1 MIVLGIYLALYAPLV
16 YTSVRLQ
23 HLRRAR
29 PGYGRFSAGA
39 FTVLFLAGF
48 AVAPIAALALL
59 LLLGHAA
66 TQTAK
71 ELVFRHRTVQYNRG
85 KRPRPPVPLR
95 RWKSVPPPEPSF
107 PGGAL

>member
-1 MIVLGIYLALYAPLV
+1 M
-16 YTSVRLQ
+16 
-23 HLRRAR
+23 
-29 PGYGRFSAGA
+29 
-39 FTVLFLAGF
+39 VLFLAGF

-66 TQTAK
+66 TQTVK
-71 ELVFRHRTVQYNRG
+71 ELRFRNHTVQYNRG